1 MTLAQGV
8 NPPEGDASAFAC
20 TASNGFAAG
29 SDGLPIPRESMARAA
44 LETQVAQLV
53 RAAAFLARDPAA
65 VRGDRP
71 MPRRVMGNGLRELD
85 IFLVD
90 IVGQAA
96 GQRSGRRVYC
106 AAEAWR
112 RSGPGIGL
120 AARHHAALVQLRAA
134 QNRMA
139 FEPIRSWIGP
149 PYPLGLACAMYS
161 ALALAVLEGVR
172 RSRLF

>member
-1 MTLAQGV
+1 MSAAGGAVRSGGNVL
-8 NPPEGDASAFAC
+8 AFAG
-20 TASNGFAAG
+20 AAPKGFAE
-29 SDGLPIPRESMARAA
+29 DERGLPLTLDDGARAI
-44 LETQVAQLV
+44 LEAQVTQLI

-90 IVGQAA
+90 IVGQAV
-96 GQRSGRRVYC
+96 GQRSERRVYC

-139 FEPIRSWIGP
+139 FEPARLWIGP
-149 PYPLGLACAMYS
+149 PYPLALACAAYS
-161 ALALAVLEGVR
+161 ALALMVLERVKVR
-172 RSRLF
+172 